1 MAFVTITHFLAMKLT
16 IQKGVWKLGIFLYR
30 EFCLK
35 NNNAYS
41 NRERR
46 KVTFLHLKSG
56 KRGFKETIWRV

>member
-1 MAFVTITHFLAMKLT
+1 MAFVTITYFLAMKLM
-16 IQKGVWKLGIFLYR
+16 IQKGVWKLGIFLCR

-35 NNNAYS
+35 NNNPYS

-56 KRGFKETIWRV
+56 KGGFKEAIWRV